1 MSVSMLKSFRA
12 EVAGVLLIDS
22 SSPYQIDELSGRRR
36 SYEADKRVVTSF
48 DGKIARGSEHAV
60 HHGWLDVVITE
71 MTLMIDYLRGVPAQP
86 FESTITNRLPRATRD
101 AARTPA
107 RQLLRVN
114 STLLIDMLVR

>member
-1 MSVSMLKSFRA
+1 MSFRA
-12 EVAGVLLIDS
+12 EVAGVLLINS

-71 MTLMIDYLRGVPAQP
+71 NDPHDRLSPRCTGPA
-86 FESTITNRLPRATRD
+86 FWKHDHE
-101 AARTPA
+101 
-107 RQLLRVN
+107 
-114 STLLIDMLVR
+114 